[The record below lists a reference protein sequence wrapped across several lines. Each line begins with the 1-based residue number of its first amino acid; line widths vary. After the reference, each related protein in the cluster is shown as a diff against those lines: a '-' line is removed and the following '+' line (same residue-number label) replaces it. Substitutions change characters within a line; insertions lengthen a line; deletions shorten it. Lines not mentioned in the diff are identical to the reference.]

1 MTRRL
6 LVAAMLIALPTLAKA
21 APMSVAEFVSR
32 ADGLQKMGAA
42 ALLSRDLGVLKDEI
56 VRSAGALRQDQ
67 AAAERAGRKPR
78 TCLPAKAKIT
88 SQEIIAHMKAI
99 PPERRGQ
106 SVEDALRVLVSGKYP
121 CPA

>member
-6 LVAAMLIALPTLAKA
+6 LVAALLIALPTLAQA

-56 VRSAGALRQDQ
+56 VRSAAALRQDQ